1 MICGTCGK
9 LNGDQ
14 LVFCEDC
21 GARLHG
27 RSIAPPGGRASL
39 APRAPIEGA
48 GCTACGTVNPFGMR
62 FCMSCGRSLDARP
75 SMSPRP
81 PQVAQPVIIP
91 MATPAPPVAES
102 TRPCGRCANAIAVG
116 SLFCRFC
123 GAPAAEAPVAA
134 APPEASAIAAQP
146 IAPIEIISVSPTP
159 RVAPMAQAAVDDAAG
174 NAASPAAPEVVV
186 PRLNAMSTLVMQAL
200 EAAPDVDP
208 LLAATSFSA
217 APTDEEPAPQTAA
230 EGAHD
235 SAARAESDTAAIGQ
249 QVVTLQS
256 TVAQPAP
263 SDDAPAA
270 RAPATDPAAVAP
282 FTETPADLAAA
293 FTLVAVARDGT
304 EAGRYRIAEV
314 FDVGRSEADLCV
326 PDDRYL
332 APRHVR
338 FSVAGDELRAVDL
351 GTANGVYLRL
361 RGEAESAVRDQELI
375 LLGQQV
381 LRLEIVT
388 SSDESFG
395 AATQHGTLL
404 FGTPALPVFA
414 RLSQRTTEAV
424 TRDVF
429 HVRSEETVLGRES
442 GDIVFTADAFMSRRH
457 AALRKRDG
465 EFFIADLGSSNG
477 TFLQIRGQVS
487 LQPGDELRVGQQLYR
502 IDGAARREGGSGE

>member
-1 MICGTCGK
+1 
-9 LNGDQ
+9 
-14 LVFCEDC
+14 
-21 GARLHG
+21 
-27 RSIAPPGGRASL
+27 
-39 APRAPIEGA
+39 
-48 GCTACGTVNPFGMR
+48 
-62 FCMSCGRSLDARP
+62 
-75 SMSPRP
+75 
-81 PQVAQPVIIP
+81 
-91 MATPAPPVAES
+91 MAH
-102 TRPCGRCANAIAVG
+102 
-116 SLFCRFC
+116 
-123 GAPAAEAPVAA
+123 
-134 APPEASAIAAQP
+134 
-146 IAPIEIISVSPTP
+146 
-159 RVAPMAQAAVDDAAG
+159 AAVDDATG
-174 NAASPAAPEVVV
+174 NAASPEPPEVGV
-186 PRLNAMSTLVMQAL
+186 PRLSAMSTLVMQAL

-208 LLAATSFSA
+208 LLAATALSA

-230 EGAHD
+230 DGAQVD
-235 SAARAESDTAAIGQ
+235 AASAESDTAAVGQ

-256 TVAQPAP
+256 TIAQPAP
-263 SDDAPAA
+263 SEDAPAA

-282 FTETPADLAAA
+282 FTETPEDLAAA
-293 FTLVAVARDGT
+293 FTLVAVARDGS

-429 HVRSEETVLGRES
+429 HVRAEETVLGRES
-442 GDIVFTADAFMSRRH
+442 GDIVFTTDAFMSRRH

-487 LQPGDELRVGQQLYR
+487 LQAGDELRVGQQLYR